1 MSVLIT
7 GGAGFVGAS
16 IARRLKERYPRRRV
30 VVVDNLK
37 RRGSELNLADFKR
50 RGIEFL
56 HGDIRNPDDLT
67 TIEGSFDRLIEAS
80 AEASVLAG
88 LNSAPSYLLHTNV
101 TGTLNCL
108 EFARSRCDGVI
119 FLSTSR
125 VYSIPAL
132 KALPLTAGDERL
144 DLDERAPLPPGC
156 TASGISETFETA
168 RYRSLYGATKL
179 ASELII
185 QEYSELFG
193 LRAVV
198 NRCGVIAG
206 SGQWGKADQGVFTM
220 WVARHYF
227 EKPLRYVGFGGTG
240 KQVRDLLHPD
250 DLFALIDL
258 QSERMEEHAGAVFN
272 VGGGLQ
278 GSVSLKQYTRLC
290 REVAGRD
297 VEIGADAETTKVDV
311 PYYVTDNSKVTSRTG
326 WSPKIGVKEI
336 VVDIFEWL
344 KAEEETLRPIFS

>member
-1 MSVLIT
+1 M
-7 GGAGFVGAS
+7 GAS
-16 IARRLKERYPRRRV
+16 IARRLKDRYPDRRV

-37 RRGSELNLADFKR
+37 RRGSELNLSDFKR
-50 RGIEFL
+50 RGIEFV
-56 HGDIRNPDDLT
+56 HGDIRNPDDLAAL
-67 TIEGSFDRLIEAS
+67 EGSFDRLIEAS

-88 LNSAPSYLLHTNV
+88 LNSESSYLLHTNLM
-101 TGTLNCL
+101 GTVNCL
-108 EFARSRCDGVI
+108 EFARRRCDAVI

-132 KALPLTAGDERL
+132 RALPLAAGEERL
-144 DLDERAPLPPGC
+144 DLDERATLPLGC
-156 TASGISETFETA
+156 SVDGIAETFETA

-185 QEYSELFG
+185 QEYSELFD
-193 LRAVV
+193 LHAVV

-206 SGQWGKADQGVFTM
+206 RGQWGKADQGVYTM

-250 DLFALIDL
+250 DLFTLIDL
-258 QSERMEEHAGAVFN
+258 QSERMQEYAGEVFN

-278 GSVSLKQYTRLC
+278 GSISLKQYTQLC
-290 REVAGRD
+290 REVTGREM
-297 VEIGADAETTKVDV
+297 EIGAEDATTKVDV
-311 PYYVTDNSKVTSRTG
+311 PYYVTDNSKVTTSTG
-326 WSPKIGVKEI
+326 WSPKMGIREI
-336 VVDIFEWL
+336 ATDIFEWL
-344 KAEEETLRPIFS
+344 KAEEDTVRPIFS

>member
-1 MSVLIT
+1 M
-7 GGAGFVGAS
+7 GAS
-16 IARRLKERYPRRRV
+16 IARQLKERYPKRRV

-37 RRGSELNLADFKR
+37 RRGSELNLSDFKR
-50 RGIEFL
+50 RSIEFV

-67 TIEGSFDRLIEAS
+67 AVEGAFDLLIEAS

-88 LNSAPSYLLHTNV
+88 LNSDPSYLLHTNL

-108 EFARSRCDGVI
+108 EFARARCDAVI

-132 KALPLTAGDERL
+132 RALPLAEGDDRL
-144 DLDERAPLPPGC
+144 DLVEGATFPVGC
-156 TASGISETFETA
+156 SAAGISETFETA

-185 QEYSELFG
+185 QEYCELFG

-206 SGQWGKADQGVFTM
+206 RGQWGKADQGVYTM
-220 WVARHYF
+220 WVARHHF
-227 EKPLRYVGFGGTG
+227 EKELQYIGFGGTG
-240 KQVRDLLHPD
+240 KQVRDLLHPN

-258 QSERMEEHAGAVFN
+258 QAEQMPEYAGEVYN
-272 VGGGLQ
+272 VGGGLR
-278 GSVSLKQYTRLC
+278 GSISLRQYTELC
-290 REVAGRD
+290 RELTGRK
-297 VEIGADAETTKVDV
+297 VGIGVDAETNKVDV
-311 PYYVTDNSKVTSRTG
+311 PYYVTDNAKVTASTG
-326 WSPKIGVKEI
+326 WGPKIGVADI
-336 VVDIFEWL
+336 VADIFEWL
-344 KAEEETLRPIFS
+344 KAEEDAVRTIFS